1 MMKSEMLERMMDECR
16 GIYQMQGENIEPCW
30 EEERRTC
37 YLTDE
42 YVDRTTMELTSG
54 EAVVFQKF
62 PVELLERYGMVS
74 GNIER
79 RGGGYQISYD
89 KKMFVSLRIPQDIAE
104 HMDALK
110 VQRG

>member
-1 MMKSEMLERMMDECR
+1 M
-16 GIYQMQGENIEPCW
+16 
-30 EEERRTC
+30 
-37 YLTDE
+37 DE

-62 PVELLERYGMVS
+62 PVELLEHYEMVS

-79 RGGGYQISYD
+79 RGEGCQISYD
-89 KKMFVSLRIPQDIAE
+89 KQMFVSLQIPQDIAE

-110 VQRG
+110 VQYRGDEIKY